1 MSRTMQKI
9 LKFQN
14 FSALR
19 LAALLIAL
27 PALISC
33 GGGGSAACQAG
44 VGVLL
49 GTNCSSQT
57 NTSPVA
63 NPGYTLNVSTGSVV
77 NLDGS
82 GSTDAEKDTLSYK
95 WELVGKPASSL
106 ATLLAATTAKPSFT
120 ADKAGTYTLSLVVND
135 GKVNSALVT
144 LNVFAGAAST
154 NTAPVANA
162 GVTQNVLLGAK
173 VYLDGTGSTDA
184 ENDPIIF
191 KWTMAARPSGSLAA
205 LNSTSSPS
213 PNFTADVA
221 GTYLVTLTVN
231 DGRSDSGSVTV
242 SIIASTGNVAPI
254 ANAGLPQNLVLGTP
268 GTKVTLDGTAS
279 SDPNNDFITY
289 KWTLTSK
296 PSNGAVNS
304 TASLIESTTSKPYF
318 TADLA
323 GTYVVALVVSDGKL
337 ESPVATNVITVAVA
351 NARPL
356 ANAGANQ
363 SVNLGADVTLDGTA
377 SSDANFDTLSYEWIL
392 VAKPTRSEA
401 SLSSS
406 TSPKPTF
413 KADQEGT
420 YLVSLVVS
428 DGKLSSTMVTTTVT
442 ATLANAAP
450 VANAGPYQNVVLGKL
465 VTLDATLSTD
475 ANKDKLS
482 YTWLMV
488 SRPTFSSASLSSDSD
503 PAKPTFTADRVGT
516 YVFSL
521 MVSDGKLTS
530 PLVVTAV
537 TADVANS
544 APIANAGPTQSLYLS
559 LLITSL
565 TVTLDGTGSTD
576 ANGDTLSYK
585 WTLTTRPADSKAEL
599 SSTTAPKPS
608 FTAAVAGIYVATL
621 VVNDGKLDSAIS
633 TVAVQVN

>member
-1 MSRTMQKI
+1 MQN
-9 LKFQN
+9 LLTFQKL
-14 FSALR
+14 FALR
-19 LAALLIAL
+19 LAAMLVVL

-49 GTNCSSQT
+49 GSSCSPQT
-57 NTSPVA
+57 NTAPVA
-63 NPGYTLNVSTGSVV
+63 NPGFTQNVVTGSVV
-77 NLDGS
+77 YLDGS
-82 GSTDAEKDTLSYK
+82 GSTDAEKNTLTYK
-95 WELVGKPASSL
+95 WELLARPATSST
-106 ATLLAATTAKPSFT
+106 TLLAATTAKPNFT
-120 ADKAGTYTLSLVVND
+120 ADKTGTYTLSLVVND

-144 LNVFAGAAST
+144 LNVFASSAST

-162 GVTQNVLLGAK
+162 VTTQFVLVGAK
-173 VYLDGTGSTDA
+173 VFLDGTGSTDS

-191 KWTMAARPSGSLAA
+191 KWAIAARPSGSSAV
-205 LNSTSSPS
+205 LNSTSSPT
-213 PNFTADVA
+213 PNFTADVP
-221 GTYLVTLTVN
+221 GTYLATLTVN

-242 SIIASTGNVAPI
+242 SIVASTGNLAPI
-254 ANAGLPQNLVLGTP
+254 ANAGLPQNLVLGTL

-289 KWTLTSK
+289 KWTMTSK
-296 PSNGAVNS
+296 PTNGAVTS
-304 TASLIESTTSKPYF
+304 TASLTDSTTSKPYF

-323 GTYVVALVVSDGKL
+323 GTYVVALVVNDGKL
-337 ESPVATNVITVAVA
+337 DSPVATNVITVAVA
-351 NARPL
+351 NSRPI

-392 VAKPTRSEA
+392 VAKPSGSQA

-413 KADQEGT
+413 NADKEGT
-420 YLVSLVVS
+420 YLMSLVVS

-450 VANAGPYQNVVLGKL
+450 VANAGYYQNVVLGKL
-465 VTLDATLSTD
+465 VTLDATGSTD
-475 ANKDKLS
+475 ANKDTLS

-488 SRPTFSSASLSSDSD
+488 SRPTLSSAVLSSTTD
-503 PAKPTFTADRVGT
+503 AKPTFTADRVGT

-521 MVSDGKLTS
+521 MASDGKLTS
-530 PLVVTAV
+530 PLAVTAV
-537 TADVANS
+537 TAEVANS
-544 APIANAGPTQSLYLS
+544 APVANAGPTQNLYLS
-559 LLITSL
+559 LLDTSL

-576 ANGDTLSYK
+576 ANGDTLTYK
-585 WTLTTRPADSKAEL
+585 WTLTTRPAGSTAELL
-599 SSTTAPKPS
+599 SSTVSKPS

-621 VVNDGKLDSAIS
+621 VVNDGKVDSAIS
-633 TVAVQVN
+633 TVAVQVY

>member
-1 MSRTMQKI
+1 MSLKMQKI
-9 LKFQN
+9 LKFQT

-19 LAALLIAL
+19 LAALIIAL

-49 GTNCSSQT
+49 GTNCSPQT

-63 NPGYTLNVSTGSVV
+63 NAGFTQNVITGSIV

-82 GSTDAEKDTLSYK
+82 DSTDAEKDTLTYK
-95 WELVGKPASSL
+95 WELIGKPASST
-106 ATLLAATTAKPSFT
+106 ATLLGATTAKPGFT

-144 LNVFAGAAST
+144 LNVFAGSAST

-162 GVTQNVLLGAK
+162 GITQNVLLGAK

-205 LNSTSSPS
+205 LNSSSTPS

-221 GTYLVTLTVN
+221 GTYLVSLTVN

-242 SIIASTGNVAPI
+242 IIIASTGNVAPI
-254 ANAGLPQNLVLGTP
+254 ANAGLPQNLVLGTL

-289 KWTLTSK
+289 KWTMTSK
-296 PSNGAVNS
+296 PTNGAVNS
-304 TASLIESTTSKPYF
+304 TATLTDSTTSKPYF

-323 GTYVVALVVSDGKL
+323 GTYVVALVVNDGKL
-337 ESPVATNVITVAVA
+337 DSPVSTNVITVAVA
-351 NARPL
+351 NSKPV

-363 SVNLGADVTLDGTA
+363 SVNLGADVILDGTA
-377 SSDANFDTLSYEWIL
+377 SSDANFDTLSYEWIF
-392 VAKPTRSEA
+392 VAKPSGSSAT
-401 SLSSS
+401 LSSS
-406 TSPKPTF
+406 TSPKPSF
-413 KADQEGT
+413 NADKEGT

-465 VTLDATLSTD
+465 VTLDATGSTD
-475 ANKDKLS
+475 ANKDTLS

-488 SRPTFSSASLSSDSD
+488 SRPTLSSAVLSSTSD
-503 PAKPTFTADRVGT
+503 AKPTFTADRIGT

-521 MVSDGKLTS
+521 MASDGKLTS
-530 PLVVTAV
+530 PLAVTAV
-537 TADVANS
+537 TAEVANS
-544 APIANAGPTQSLYLS
+544 VPVANAGPTQNLYLS
-559 LLITSL
+559 LLNTSL
-565 TVTLDGTGSTD
+565 TVTLNGTGSTD
-576 ANGDTLSYK
+576 ANGDTLTYN
-585 WTLTTRPADSKAEL
+585 WTLTTRPAGSSAVL
-599 SSTTAPKPS
+599 SSTTAAKPTFS
-608 FTAAVAGIYVATL
+608 ASVAGIYVATL
-621 VVNDGKLDSAIS
+621 VVNDGKVDSAIS
-633 TVAVQVN
+633 TVAVQVY